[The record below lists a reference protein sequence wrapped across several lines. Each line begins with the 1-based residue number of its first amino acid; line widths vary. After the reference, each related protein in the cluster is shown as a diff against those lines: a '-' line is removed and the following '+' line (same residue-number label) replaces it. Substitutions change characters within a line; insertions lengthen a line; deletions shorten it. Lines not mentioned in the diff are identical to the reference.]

1 MTKTTLNYVFKNQR
15 SWQGLSIE
23 QSINTFTEYASEI
36 ALNFDEFD
44 SCMSSVKHLEE
55 IRNDLNDGREYG
67 VTGTP
72 GFFVGN
78 EEIGFTKLIGAQPFS
93 SFQRVID
100 GQLNR

>member
-1 MTKTTLNYVFKNQR
+1 
-15 SWQGLSIE
+15 
-23 QSINTFTEYASEI
+23 
-36 ALNFDEFD
+36 
-44 SCMSSVKHLEE
+44 
-55 IRNDLNDGREYG
+55 

-100 GQLNR
+100 EQLNR